1 MSSLEFA
8 LTICIVLVLF
18 LAFALALTAALVA
31 SKQSQAEVRKLFQL
45 AMKSLPRLLSKD

>member
-8 LTICIVLVLF
+8 LAIFIVLVLF

-45 AMKSLPRLLSKD
+45 TVKNLPKLLSKD